1 MSDTTVGIIIGG
13 GFTAFGVLVQGLISW
28 FLDCRR
34 HLRRLAEQKEE
45 KRMERSMEIQ
55 RQRERIY
62 RDFLDIYGTILSWQ
76 AAVQIDGRLNMLTSS
91 LSDLIPQIARILSPL
106 QLYGSPKVI
115 EASTAFM
122 RQFVVHLSSKECNE
136 AAVQNIENELMKI
149 KNPMRLE
156 VHGAMLA

>member
-13 GFTAFGVLVQGLISW
+13 GFTALGVLVQGLISW

-45 KRMERSMEIQ
+45 KRMERLMEIQ
-55 RQRERIY
+55 RQRERTY

-149 KNPMRLE
+149 KNLMRLE